1 MDKKEITSYARGYEK
16 GREVGRREIIEKLK
30 SKMWDKFN
38 KKKRP
43 NHNWINDYDL
53 VIAEAEDSDINQ
65 LLDESEYAWEGMNQI
80 IKKQTE

>member
-38 KKKRP
+38 KKK
-43 NHNWINDYDL
+43 D
-53 VIAEAEDSDINQ
+53 Q
-65 LLDESEYAWEGMNQI
+65 TI
-80 IKKQTE
+80 IGLMIMI